1 MLRWQILCFGQSLQ
15 ILLFPLDKY
24 WKNILPSGHTACT
37 PTFYVTLLHIKL
49 TASIA
54 PSPSLTPFLFA
65 AFNSATSPSLSLS
78 LSLSLC
84 HILYLDTHTHMFCF
98 TLAAHT
104 PTHTVDNRLNI
115 YLSLSHSLSLSLL
128 GGYSLSHLLSL
139 SWCTSPPSRRKS
151 HEVSSTISNRHLRSF
166 ARSTSALR
174 SAQPPTTKSV
184 DTFLWRRRR
193 RQPWRRF
200 LKYHPFDSH
209 FETNNFVEKRTQ
221 SGLCASHGQG

>member
-78 LSLSLC
+78 LSLSYFIPR
-84 HILYLDTHTHMFCF
+84 HTHTHMFCF
-98 TLAAHT
+98 SL
-104 PTHTVDNRLNI
+104 TVSLFVGWV
-115 YLSLSHSLSLSLL
+115 LSLPLALSLL
-128 GGYSLSHLLSL
+128 VHVPSLSQKVPRSKFHDFQQ
-139 SWCTSPPSRRKS
+139 TSTKLCQINIS
-151 HEVSSTISNRHLRSF
+151 VTIST
-166 ARSTSALR
+166 A
-174 SAQPPTTKSV
+174 
-184 DTFLWRRRR
+184 
-193 RQPWRRF
+193 
-200 LKYHPFDSH
+200 
-209 FETNNFVEKRTQ
+209 TNNKKCWYISLKKITTTTVTTIP
-221 SGLCASHGQG
+221 

>member
-78 LSLSLC
+78 LSLSLSYFIPR
-84 HILYLDTHTHMFCF
+84 HTHTCF
-98 TLAAHT
+98 VSHLQHT
-104 PTHTVDNRLNI
+104 PTPTQSTIVYI
-115 YLSLSHSLSLSLL
+115 YISLSHSLSLSLL